1 MCCWAISIKY
11 RFNGKLNDAFSAQCR
26 IVCLIEVF
34 LVLVLYNPAVDNL
47 QSCSFLERI
56 PVGKRQCGQNLT
68 LFRQRSLYFL
78 VTLYYISLLLYSS
91 FLSAVGDNSK
101 SRVLQER
108 SCLVPCQLGHCWVTA
123 QCFWQVFI
131 FLGFPHTSEV
141 VQFKTH

>member
-1 MCCWAISIKY
+1 MTLKEKIIRSRGLKLCATLHEVTADVLLSNFYKIQ
-11 RFNGKLNDAFSAQCR
+11 RFSGKLNDAFSAQCR

-34 LVLVLYNPAVDNL
+34 LVLVLHNPAVDNL

-78 VTLYYISLLLYSS
+78 VTLYYISLPLYSS
-91 FLSAVGDNSK
+91 FLSAVGDNSR

-108 SCLVPCQLGHCWVTA
+108 SCLVPCQLGHY
-123 QCFWQVFI
+123 
-131 FLGFPHTSEV
+131 
-141 VQFKTH
+141 